1 MLTNGQD
8 ARGLLLLSVLILVVV
23 SAAYLPALSG
33 PWLFDDTP
41 NLLENRALKEFHW
54 TQFDD
59 LRDVAVSGRAGPL
72 GRPVSLLS
80 FLGQRQ
86 ENQILDPYVVKVVNL
101 GIHFLVATILGY
113 LALKIFAAW
122 GFSERQS
129 KAAALITAALWCAAP
144 LHVSTV
150 MYAVQR
156 MSQLSALWVLLGL
169 GAYAHYR
176 ERWVE
181 QVPTVE
187 HVIAML
193 LWLMLCLVMGLYSKE
208 NAVVLLPLLV
218 LLEVGVFACVVA
230 GSQRLFLQRFGA
242 GVLCLCLLAPWL
254 LYLLA
259 PTWLTDSYAQRNFT
273 LEDRVA
279 VQVPLL
285 WKYLQWILLPDLRS
299 LVFLQDGQWA
309 LRENS
314 WGLLTA
320 TVAWLLAFALA
331 IALKSRELVFAISF
345 YLLAH
350 SIESTVLAL
359 EVSYEH
365 RNYLPSAGL
374 LLGIVAAAFK
384 LAQRF
389 EKERLT
395 FVVMLLLLG
404 LSLVTLTLRSQIWSS
419 RESIYEHAY
428 RHSPESPRSKFLYA
442 AALLDTSSVDD
453 SGTDAVLLKQARLV
467 EARERLK
474 ELARADVP
482 DIAAL
487 ALLLRIDSSIFPQLA
502 GREPWAELLI
512 QALAKGQ
519 LQAEDYAALSFLA
532 DCLLD
537 ATCTMNAE
545 ERASLLD
552 SFSEDMGNPSFMAGL
567 RARLTGGGPKHVQ
580 QIYEKLAE
588 EEPPIAAV
596 YARLIEVYSEVG
608 EHGKAIDAILQLLS
622 FDERRTFLK
631 PMIRAIE

>member
-1 MLTNGQD
+1 MLTNG
-8 ARGLLLLSVLILVVV
+8 RNTSIFLLLSVFILAAV
-23 SAAYLPALSG
+23 SASYLPALSG

-54 TQFDD
+54 TRFDD

-72 GRPVSLLS
+72 GRPISLLS
-80 FLGQRQ
+80 FLGQRYQ
-86 ENQILDPYVVKVVNL
+86 DQILSSYAVKAVNL
-101 GIHFLVATILGY
+101 GIHFLIAIILGY

-122 GFSERQS
+122 GFSERQA
-129 KAAALITAALWCAAP
+129 KVAALLTAALWCAAP

-169 GAYAHYR
+169 AVYVRCR

-181 QVPTVE
+181 QMPGLE
-187 HVIAML
+187 HVLAML
-193 LWLMLCLVMGLYSKE
+193 LWLMLCLVLGLYSKE
-208 NAVVLLPLLV
+208 NAVMLLPLLV
-218 LLEVGVFACVVA
+218 LLEVSVFGCVVA
-230 GSQRLFLQRFGA
+230 GSQRRGLQRVGVGA
-242 GVLCLCLLAPWL
+242 ACLCLMAPWI
-254 LYLLA
+254 LYFLEPA
-259 PTWLTDSYAQRNFT
+259 WLTESYARRNFS

-285 WKYLQWILLPDLRS
+285 WKYLQWTLLPDLRS
-299 LVFLQDGQWA
+299 LVFLQDGQWT
-309 LRENS
+309 LLENS
-314 WGLLTA
+314 WGPLIA
-320 TVAWLLAFALA
+320 AAAWLLAMTLA
-331 IALKSRELVFAISF
+331 IALRSRELIFALSF
-345 YLLAH
+345 FLLAH

-374 LLGIVAAAFK
+374 LLGFVAVAFSLGK
-384 LAQRF
+384 RF
-389 EKERLT
+389 ERERLT
-395 FVVMLLLLG
+395 LAIMVLLLG

-419 RESIYEHAY
+419 SESIYEHAY
-428 RHSPESPRSKFLYA
+428 RYSPESPRSKFLYA

-474 ELARADVP
+474 ELAQADVP

-487 ALLLRIDSSIFPQLA
+487 ALLMRIDSSIFPQLA
-502 GREPWAELLI
+502 GREPWAKLMI
-512 QALAKGQ
+512 RALAMTQ
-519 LQAEDYAALSFLA
+519 LQAEDYAALSFLT

-537 ATCTMNAE
+537 GSCTMSAD

-552 SFSEDMGNPSFMAGL
+552 SFHKDTGKPAFMAGL
-567 RARLTGGGPKHVQ
+567 RARLTGGGPEYVQ
-580 QIYEKLAE
+580 GIYEKLAE
-588 EEPPIAAV
+588 GEAPAPIV
-596 YARLIEVYSEVG
+596 YARLIEIYSEAG
-608 EHGKAIDAILQLLS
+608 ERGKSIDAMRQLLS
-622 FDERRTFLK
+622 IDERRTFLK